1 MAQDLGLLQV
11 GELVQLNLE
20 EFEAG
25 EVVPLGGIDMLLEL
39 QVALLK

>member
-11 GELVQLNLE
+11 GELVQQNLE

-25 EVVPLGGIDMLLEL
+25 KVVPLGCIDMLLEL
-39 QVALLK
+39 RVALLK